1 MLSKY
6 ISYIDGL
13 TTLSITSTGA
23 RIISCVTP
31 PPRFQSLCGIKHSNE
46 REVILKTKNNDNV
59 DATLQIYL
67 LIQNVLDI
75 LQLREIHIEE

>member
-1 MLSKY
+1 MKS
-6 ISYIDGL
+6 
-13 TTLSITSTGA
+13 
-23 RIISCVTP
+23 
-31 PPRFQSLCGIKHSNE
+31 SNE

-75 LQLREIHIEE
+75 LPPREITIKE